1 MGWQVRSRHPSQP
14 GTHAIPPARKHPV
27 PSGPQ
32 KMRVAEPGGAG
43 GRSRG
48 AEREAG
54 SRAPEATPSGLRR
67 PRPRPLSAAA
77 GSGAGEG
84 AARGWRV
91 EPTPGP
97 GPRRCGNGADGSPHP
112 ELLLPHLAAALAHL
126 AQATAGAGH
135 AADVERR
142 EGAAAED
149 VLQHL
154 ARQLHQAAGAR
165 RLGCGLF
172 GQRRHHL
179 HSAVPRYRRH
189 LVRVPEGP
197 LRERARAGVM
207 GSSRNPATPTRG
219 RVSVASRPTP
229 GQAYWDQGCGE
240 GSPGPDYPNSISKKK
255 N

>member
-1 MGWQVRSRHPSQP
+1 M
-14 GTHAIPPARKHPV
+14 
-27 PSGPQ
+27 
-32 KMRVAEPGGAG
+32 
-43 GRSRG
+43 
-48 AEREAG
+48 
-54 SRAPEATPSGLRR
+54 
-67 PRPRPLSAAA
+67 
-77 GSGAGEG
+77 
-84 AARGWRV
+84 

-112 ELLLPHLAAALAHL
+112 ELLLPHLTAALAHL

-165 RLGCGLF
+165 RLGCGLL

-197 LRERARAGVM
+197 LRGRARAGAM
-207 GSSRNPATPTRG
+207 GSSRNPATPIRG
-219 RVSVASRPTP
+219 RVSVAPRPTP
-229 GQAYWDQGCGE
+229 GLAYWDQGCGA
-240 GSPGPDYPNSISKKK
+240 GSPGPDYPNSISIKKK
-255 N
+255 KIRLGARSAAHLRKRDRYRKD